1 MIRQAIEMSRMEDEE
16 RKKNETVAVKEEI

>member
-16 RKKNETVAVKEEI
+16 RKKNETAAVKEEI